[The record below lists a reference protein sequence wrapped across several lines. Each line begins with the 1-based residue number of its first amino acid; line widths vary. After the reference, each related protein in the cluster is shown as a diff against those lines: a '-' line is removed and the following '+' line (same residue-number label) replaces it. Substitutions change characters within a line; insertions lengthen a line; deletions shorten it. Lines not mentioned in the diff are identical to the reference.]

1 MSDHTRVEASSGLSV
16 STPTCTV
23 LYGLLRK
30 VQERHT
36 ITKARHTLHSLD
48 TPFHAH
54 LRLEHPH
61 KTPFQILGFEELS
74 AVSASQAGRD
84 WCGLCRTG
92 SHIEVSKSPNGT
104 GSQFDR
110 IKRPFK
116 NLVSFC
122 RIVTTFSAKMVA
134 AQRCQ
139 AKTNTNLARQRSPTA
154 RSFVTQR
161 ASPLLSHRYV
171 HDLGSQTFAHKPARR
186 AS

>member
-1 MSDHTRVEASSGLSV
+1 MRSMSDLTRVQASSGLSV

-122 RIVTTFSAKMVA
+122 RIVTTFSAKSG
-134 AQRCQ
+134 C
-139 AKTNTNLARQRSPTA
+139 RSTLPGEDEHSTLPGSA
-154 RSFVTQR
+154 HPRPDPSSHNAPLPCSLTCHGYP
-161 ASPLLSHRYV
+161 SPPSAPR
-171 HDLGSQTFAHKPARR
+171 P
-186 AS
+186 